1 MQWRSGGAKGEGRG
15 HQFPPSLN
23 APVPT
28 VGPLGFQIKGE
39 IKKTSKKEQLQEE
52 KERLTSLEESEME
65 VRNLGLTVQR
75 SYHSKF
81 ARTTIKQDKFP
92 RLSMVD
98 VES

>member
-1 MQWRSGGAKGEGRG
+1 MQWRRGGAKGEGRG

-65 VRNLGLTVQR
+65 VRNLGHSSAFIPLKVH
-75 SYHSKF
+75 SYHNKTGQVPPTF
-81 ARTTIKQDKFP
+81 NG
-92 RLSMVD
+92 
-98 VES
+98 